1 MLADI
6 SPSKNKPDLDF
17 TDYSGIDTRL
27 WFSDFVKYFPV
38 NNSITSNNYTTD
50 NLLDNG
56 KIETSISGK
65 DNQSFTYVIPNEK
78 EDSQSVNWHD
88 GDEFEFL
95 FKVLDSNNEVIMV
108 DGNVDGDTD
117 DEVDHPL
124 FALRLKDENDITS
137 IDLWSLHVVELL
149 RQKGGAT
156 ILNNVIN
163 SLNNE
168 ETAIEIQ
175 VPQTGFLTV
184 QVLTLDGNVVKVL
197 QKGRVE
203 EGTYY
208 YKWNGTNNS
217 GAAVARGMYFI
228 RVVGPKIDET
238 RKVMVIKE

>member
-1 MLADI
+1 MLFR
-6 SPSKNKPDLDF
+6 SYN
-17 TDYSGIDTRL
+17 
-27 WFSDFVKYFPV
+27 SD
-38 NNSITSNNYTTD
+38 
-50 NLLDNG
+50 
-56 KIETSISGK
+56 
-65 DNQSFTYVIPNEK
+65 
-78 EDSQSVNWHD
+78 
-88 GDEFEFL
+88 
-95 FKVLDSNNEVIMV
+95 NEVIMV

-137 IDLWSLHVVELL
+137 IDLWSLHIVELV
-149 RQKGGAT
+149 RQKGGTT

-168 ETAIEIQ
+168 ETVVEVQ

-197 QKGRVE
+197 QRGRVE

-208 YKWNGTNNS
+208 YKWNGTNIS
-217 GAAVARGMYFI
+217 GAAVARGMYFV
-228 RVVGPKIDET
+228 RVVGPNIDET